1 MRRLGL
7 VLLVAALASGCLR
20 STTTIT
26 VKQDGSGTMDQEI
39 GATPQALALL
49 RSFGSGGAGD
59 KPGNVQMFGPEQAAA
74 AAASMGVR
82 FVSGEPIK
90 TAETEGYR
98 AHFAFDDVTKLKF
111 DMVKTPG
118 PAAEKNATPPF
129 GFGFTKGATSSVLT
143 INMPE
148 QQSGPASLLNQL
160 PGGGAQSQDNQQALA
175 MLMPMLHGLYV
186 DVTLNVDGRVIKTN
200 APYVAR
206 IAGHAAAVRFRQGEC
221 HGGRAAE
228 AADHQRSEAPQG
240 HSRRADGD
248 RAGRHDRVRPL
259 TRSPSDRVILF

>member
-26 VKQDGSGTMDQEI
+26 VKQDGSGTIDQEV
-39 GATPQALALL
+39 GASAGALAML
-49 RSFGSGGAGD
+49 RNFSGSNGGQ
-59 KPGNVQMFGPEQAAA
+59 KPDADVKLFGPEQAQAA
-74 AAASMGVR
+74 AAAMNVR
-82 FVSGEPIK
+82 FVSGEPFK
-90 TAETEGYR
+90 TAEGEGYR

-148 QQSGPASLLNQL
+148 QQSGPGSLLNQL

-175 MLMPMLHGLYV
+175 MLLPMLHGLYV

-200 APYVAR
+200 APYVAGSQVTLLQFDFDKVNATEGALQKLQT
-206 IAGHAAAVRFRQGEC
+206 ISDPKLLKDIPGVRMATEPVVTIEF
-221 HGGRAAE
+221 GR
-228 AADHQRSEAPQG
+228 
-240 HSRRADGD
+240 
-248 RAGRHDRVRPL
+248 
-259 TRSPSDRVILF
+259 

>member
-20 STTTIT
+20 STTSIT

-59 KPGNVQMFGPEQAAA
+59 KPANVQMFGPEQAAA

-148 QQSGPASLLNQL
+148 QQSGPGSLLNQL

-175 MLMPMLHGLYV
+175 MLLPMLHGLYV

-200 APYVAR
+200 APYVAGSQVTLLQFDFDKVNATEGALQKLQT
-206 IAGHAAAVRFRQGEC
+206 ISDPKLLKDIPGVRMATEPVVTIEF
-221 HGGRAAE
+221 GR
-228 AADHQRSEAPQG
+228 
-240 HSRRADGD
+240 
-248 RAGRHDRVRPL
+248 
-259 TRSPSDRVILF
+259 